1 MTAHQTRKRDGL
13 RAVEGTSSAFAGNH
27 PSAGNSHSC
36 QAGKPT
42 MLRDGVTP
50 PSFPGVP
57 CAQAAGRI
65 PWCNHSHWPGLEAL
79 CFSNSVRR
87 LLPKLLQTD
96 LLCQITC
103 LAGILST
110 CLSLPP
116 LAVSTVYRQGN
127 RNPMLRNFLLL
138 FSFKSASAPDSLS
151 LETT

>member
-1 MTAHQTRKRDGL
+1 MTAHQTRKRDGFG
-13 RAVEGTSSAFAGNH
+13 AVEAMPSSFAGNN
-27 PSAGNSHSC
+27 PSAGNSHSW

-42 MLRDGVTP
+42 MFSNGVTP
-50 PSFPGVP
+50 SYLGVP
-57 CAQAAGRI
+57 CAGAAGGI
-65 PWCNHSHWPGLEAL
+65 PWCNHSNWPGLEVL
-79 CFSNSVRR
+79 CFLNSVWR

-103 LAGILST
+103 LAGLLSA
-110 CLSLPP
+110 CLSRPP

-138 FSFKSASAPDSLS
+138 FSFKSASVPDSLS